1 MDFPDFSLSN
11 FSFFFFLT
19 AFNSLVFDNTGLF
32 APLLSEN
39 VVLTG
44 EVKKLTEEKE
54 WGIRNWME
62 EKVFDLGLQHQVGF

>member
-11 FSFFFFLT
+11 FSFFT
-19 AFNSLVFDNTGLF
+19 VFNSLVFGDTGLF

-39 VVLTG
+39 VVLTR

-54 WGIRNWME
+54 WGLRNWME
-62 EKVFDLGLQHQVGF
+62 EKVFELGLQH

>member
-11 FSFFFFLT
+11 FSFFT
-19 AFNSLVFDNTGLF
+19 VFNSLVFGSTGLF
-32 APLLSEN
+32 ASLLSEN

-54 WGIRNWME
+54 WGIRNRMA
-62 EKVFDLGLQHQVGF
+62 EKVFELGLQH

>member
-11 FSFFFFLT
+11 FSFFT
-19 AFNSLVFDNTGLF
+19 VFNSLVFGNTGLF

-54 WGIRNWME
+54 WGIRNRMA
-62 EKVFDLGLQHQVGF
+62 EKVFEVGLQH

>member
-11 FSFFFFLT
+11 FSFFT
-19 AFNSLVFDNTGLF
+19 VFNSLVFGDTGLF

-39 VVLTG
+39 VVLTR

-62 EKVFDLGLQHQVGF
+62 EKVFELGLQH